1 MKVRLVHPDWAA
13 SARHAARQAASGA
26 FAKGFTL
33 VELMVSVAIIA
44 ILMLS
49 FSLVLTSSQQ
59 VVSMSQ
65 KGMRANDASA
75 ALADLIRQDL
85 ASLATDGFLAI
96 YAGNPDLNHCRV
108 MFTTTGTYQSM
119 VSANV
124 ATSARIDYGVFD
136 ATASSS
142 SYDARQVLWRRA
154 LLLTGITCNN
164 TPPSFPPAA
173 SDLIGDTLAGY
184 KLSAN
189 INLVTFTTSVRNAMN
204 ANPALNLPPTRLIQV
219 QALWPYVYHPCTLFT
234 VEWTND
240 TNLVNWYSPP
250 NAPAP
255 AMGQPDRRGA
265 NPLIW
270 KFGDTDWPLALRIRF
285 RLVRDSNLLPKPR
298 PGEDD
303 NVAPYEMIVR
313 LRKPS

>member
-49 FSLVLTSSQQ
+49 FSLVLTYSQQ
-59 VVSMSQ
+59 VVSNSH
-65 KGMRANDASA
+65 KAIRGNDASA

-85 ASLATDGFLAI
+85 ASLTTEGFLAI
-96 YAGNPDLNHCRV
+96 DANVPDGNHDRL

-119 VSANV
+119 VDPNKF
-124 ATSARIDYGVFD
+124 ATAARIDYGVFD

-154 LLLTGITCNN
+154 LLLTGTGCTN
-164 TPPSFPPAA
+164 TPPSLPTAG
-173 SDLIGDTLAGY
+173 SDLLPVDTLAGY
-184 KLSAN
+184 KVSAG
-189 INLVTFTTSVRNAMN
+189 INLGSFTTSVKNAMN
-204 ANPALNLPPTRLIQV
+204 TKPDLTLPPTRLIYIQNM
-219 QALWPYVYHPCTLFT
+219 WPYVYHPCSLFR

-240 TNLVNWYSPP
+240 TNLVTWYTPP
-250 NAPAP
+250 DGPVPA
-255 AMGQPDRRGA
+255 RRV
-265 NPLIW
+265 NPVVW

-285 RLVRDSNLLPKPR
+285 KLSR
-298 PGEDD
+298 DD